1 MLRTRGT
8 SAASP
13 SPLLSAR
20 RDDCGTH
27 ASDSPDRAGTALVV
41 DSDRFHAGFLVS
53 VLAEEGFDPVRDA
66 RTGKDARSLASDL
79 RPSLIV
85 LGAVPDD
92 SVADLVRALSAAHPN
107 ALIVVAGEPDRAE
120 ALAALSAGARAIV
133 AKQLEPDQFAA
144 VLRAAVTGRTILV
157 SQELSV
163 ALASALP
170 PLPDPALSRRELDVL
185 SLLVRGWDNAAIARE
200 LHISPS
206 TAKGHVSH
214 ILAKLQ
220 SENRTDAALQGIR
233 RGLVTP

>member
-1 MLRTRGT
+1 MLRTRET

-13 SPLLSAR
+13 SPLLPAR

-27 ASDSPDRAGTALVV
+27 ESAPPDRAGAALVV

-53 VLAEEGFDPVRDA
+53 VLVEEGFDPVFEA
-66 RTGKDARSLASDL
+66 GTGREAHSLASAL
-79 RPSLIV
+79 GPRLIV
-85 LGAVPDD
+85 VGAIPDD
-92 SVADLVRALSAAHPN
+92 SVPELIGGMSAAHPDT
-107 ALIVVAGEPDRAE
+107 LIVVAGEPDRAE
-120 ALAALSAGARAIV
+120 ALAVLSAGAHAIV
-133 AKQLEPDQFAA
+133 SKQLEPDQLAA
-144 VLRAAVTGRTILV
+144 VLRAAVTGRAILV
-157 SQELSV
+157 SQELSA

-170 PLPDPALSRRELDVL
+170 PLPDPALSPRELDVL
-185 SLLVRGWDNAAIARE
+185 ALLVRGWDNAAIARE

-214 ILAKLQ
+214 IFAKLQ